1 MHIYNN
7 YMINYT
13 TVYPETENNNV
24 IAHNKIKKLEVHCL
38 PWLSVVV
45 AIVVVALVVG
55 LGGTMATTH
64 SSSFSSVILVD
75 IVKWY
80 SGRCYRHKK

>member
-1 MHIYNN
+1 
-7 YMINYT
+7 MINYT

-38 PWLSVVV
+38 PWLP
-45 AIVVVALVVG
+45 VVVALVVG

-75 IVKWY
+75 SEMVQRTM
-80 SGRCYRHKK
+80 S

>member
-1 MHIYNN
+1 
-7 YMINYT
+7 MINYT

-38 PWLSVVV
+38 PWLPVVV
-45 AIVVVALVVG
+45 ALEVGGALVVG

-64 SSSFSSVILVD
+64 NSSFSSVILVD
-75 IVKWY
+75 SEMVQRTM
-80 SGRCYRHKK
+80 S